1 MRPIYF
7 ALPLLLTLAACKVS
21 DGTPPD
27 ASATQAPASPAAL
40 PSPVAQVS
48 PAADPLAAHDG
59 AANAQEVA
67 DSQPRPVMQAQV
79 VLDRLGFT
87 PGVVDGKPGLSTR
100 NAVAGFQE
108 ANGLP
113 VTGQLDAATKAALA
127 QYQSI
132 PATRVVTIPADFAP
146 GPFVKIPKGPEEQAK
161 LTALGYESLDE
172 KLAERFH
179 TTVATLK
186 LLNPGGMPAGAPKLA
201 AATASPSSAPTAS
214 PTPKPNATDAPV
226 SVFSAGQKIRVPNVG
241 GDTIAAGAVSD
252 AAWQTTLAMLG
263 VGSEQPKAARI
274 VVSKSKGTLKAYDS
288 ADKLIAV
295 YTATMGSTHD
305 PLPLGNWG
313 ITGVAHNPKF
323 NYNPN
328 LFWDAKAGSEK
339 ATLPAGPNG
348 PVGVVWIDL
357 TKEHYGIHGTP
368 HPETIGRAE
377 SHGCVRLT
385 NWDVARLAQMVS
397 ARTKVRFEA

>member
-1 MRPIYF
+1 MRSIYL

-27 ASATQAPASPAAL
+27 ASASQAPASPAAL
-40 PSPVAQVS
+40 PSPVAQT
-48 PAADPLAAHDG
+48 PAAADPLAAHDG
-59 AANAQEVA
+59 AAVANEVP
-67 DSQPRPVMQAQV
+67 DSQPRPIMQVQV

-100 NAVAGFQE
+100 NAVSGFQE
-108 ANGLP
+108 ANGLT
-113 VTGQLDAATKAALA
+113 VTGMLDAATKAALT
-127 QYQSI
+127 QYQTI
-132 PATRVVTIPADFAP
+132 PATRVVTIPADFAA

-161 LTALGYESLDE
+161 LPALGYESLDE

-186 LLNPGGMPAGAPKLA
+186 LLNPGGVPAGAPKPVT
-201 AATASPSSAPTAS
+201 ATASASPSLAPT
-214 PTPKPNATDAPV
+214 PTPKPNATDAPA
-226 SVFSAGQKIRVPNVG
+226 SVFSAGQQIRVPNVG
-241 GDTIAAGAVSD
+241 GDAIAPAAVSD

-263 VGSEQPKAARI
+263 VGSEQAKAARI
-274 VVSKSKGTLKAYDS
+274 VVSKSKGTLKAYDA

-305 PLPLGNWG
+305 PLPLGDWG
-313 ITGVAHNPKF
+313 ITGVGRNPKF

-328 LFWDAKAGSEK
+328 LFWDAKPGSAK

-397 ARTKVRFEA
+397 TRTKVRFEA